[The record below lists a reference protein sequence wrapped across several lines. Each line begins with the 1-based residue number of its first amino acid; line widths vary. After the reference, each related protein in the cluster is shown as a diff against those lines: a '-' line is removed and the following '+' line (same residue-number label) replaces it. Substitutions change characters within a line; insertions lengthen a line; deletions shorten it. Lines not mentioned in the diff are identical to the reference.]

1 MQVILDRSGS
11 MSGGPWR
18 QVQSAVTK
26 MIEMT
31 ADNKRIF
38 MKVMIYND
46 QVRTEKQTG
55 LELEKLQS
63 SSSSGCT

>member
-46 QVRTEKQTG
+46 QVPKSKRDSKKRKRSLLPVQM
-55 LELEKLQS
+55 
-63 SSSSGCT
+63 